1 LARDFWTIDAETT
14 PFHNCG
20 KIDCPK
26 CHGQGRVPQSF
37 IWGAY
42 NGRTEEY
49 VTFVAELSFSALC
62 TDASIAEQVSRE
74 LARQIADF
82 FRDKPTVVYAHNGG
96 RFDYHYLRDEI
107 NSDEPVMMIAGRMS
121 RFKIGEAEFR
131 DSLNIFQQ
139 TRLKDFGGKLEI
151 EYSKLEP
158 EVRRAHQEEIEKYLR
173 VDCVD
178 LWNNLARYFRQYGR
192 GLTQAGASMRIW
204 SRMAKIEP
212 PRQTVEQFRRYK
224 PFYYGG
230 RVECFRKGVKETKF
244 QTVDANSMYPFAMLS
259 KHPFSPA
266 ASVDTFLPPLNSDI
280 DRCLIR
286 LKCVSDGAF
295 PYRTE
300 QGELV
305 FPNDGVRRTFNITGW
320 EFNAARE
327 FNAIHD
333 IEFIDV
339 HRFPLSIGFEEYIT
353 HFYEKRKLAKEVN
366 DKAENIFCKLFM
378 NSLYGKFG
386 SNPGGAVTEE
396 EYELT
401 KEDDPGAGYH
411 EYVIVTDDSMGK
423 WQIDG
428 FKDFKSWG
436 ARRLWV
442 RPLPEIRHH
451 YYNVATAAS
460 ITGFARAH
468 LFRASKQCR
477 GLIYGDTDSLTAE
490 DVSALKIGSEL
501 GQWKVEL
508 TGRRYAVAGKKNYAL
523 ESSDTT
529 LMDYHAFDS
538 REEKTGHWKIACK
551 GTRLTPQELLY
562 VASGGDDLY
571 KSDAMIIEKRGT
583 LVYKPES
590 PTYSISREIPR
601 FIDRK
606 IRCT

>member
-1 LARDFWTIDAETT
+1 
-14 PFHNCG
+14 
-20 KIDCPK
+20 
-26 CHGQGRVPQSF
+26 VPNPF

-49 VTFVAELSFSALC
+49 VTFVDELSFSPECANASVALLV
-62 TDASIAEQVSRE
+62 ARRLSAQV
-74 LARQIADF
+74 ANF
-82 FRDKPTVVYAHNGG
+82 FHDKSTVVYAHNGG

-151 EYSKLEP
+151 QYEKLEP
-158 EVRRAHQEEIEKYLR
+158 EVRGIPAVREEIEKYLR

-178 LWNNLARYFRQYGR
+178 LWNNLNRYFLQYGR

-230 RVECFRKGVKETKF
+230 RVECFKKGVAETKF
-244 QTVDANSMYPFAMLS
+244 QTVDANSMYPYAMLS
-259 KHPFSPA
+259 KHPFSPS
-266 ASVDTFLPPLNSDI
+266 ASVDTFLPSLDSDI

-286 LKCVSDGAF
+286 LQCVSDGAF
-295 PYRTE
+295 PYRTD

-305 FPNDGVRRTFNITGW
+305 FPNDGERRTFNVTGW

-327 FNAIHD
+327 FNAVHD
-333 IEFIDV
+333 IELITV

-353 HFYEKRKLAKEVN
+353 HFYEKRKLAKEAD

-378 NSLYGKFG
+378 NSLYGKLG
-386 SNPGGAVTEE
+386 SNPGGAMSEDE
-396 EYELT
+396 
-401 KEDDPGAGYH
+401 EDDPGAGYH
-411 EYVIVTDDSMGK
+411 EYIIVTDESMGK
-423 WQIDG
+423 WQIEG
-428 FKDFKSWG
+428 YKDFKSWG
-436 ARRLWV
+436 ERRLWV
-442 RPLPEIRHH
+442 RPLPEIKHH

-468 LFRASKQCR
+468 LFRASKQCQ

-490 DVSALKIGSEL
+490 DVSQLKIGKEL
-501 GQWKVEL
+501 GQWKIEL
-508 TGRRYAVAGKKNYAL
+508 TGKKYAVIGKKNYAL
-523 ESSDTT
+523 EAEDESI
-529 LMDYHAFDS
+529 MDYHGYHS

-551 GTRLTPQELLY
+551 GARLTPSEL
-562 VASGGDDLY
+562 VRAAAGET
-571 KSDAMIIEKRGT
+571 II
-583 LVYKPES
+583 YKPES

>member
-1 LARDFWTIDAETT
+1 MASSRARDFWTIDAETT
-14 PFHNCG
+14 PFHNCSD
-20 KIDCPK
+20 IACPK
-26 CHGQGRVPQSF
+26 CHALGRVPQSF

-49 VTFVAELSFSALC
+49 LTFTVPLSFSALC
-62 TDASIAEQVSRE
+62 VDASIAEQVSKA
-74 LARQIADF
+74 LARQVADF
-82 FRDKPTVVYAHNGG
+82 FRDKKTVVYAHNGG
-96 RFDYHYLRDEI
+96 RFDYHYLRDEM
-107 NSDEPVMMIAGRMS
+107 NSDDPVMIIAGRMS

-151 EYSKLEP
+151 EYRKLEP
-158 EVRRAHQEEIEKYLR
+158 EYRAEFREEIERYLR

-178 LWNNLARYFRQYGR
+178 LWNNLARYFGQYGR

-212 PRQTVEQFRRYK
+212 PKQTVEQFRRYK
-224 PFYYGG
+224 LFYYGG
-230 RVECFRKGVKETKF
+230 RVECFRRGVKEIPFT
-244 QTVDANSMYPFAMLS
+244 TVDVNSMYPFAMLS

-266 ASVDTFLPPLNSDI
+266 ASLDRFLPATDAEVS
-280 DRCLIR
+280 RCLIR

-295 PYRTE
+295 PYRLDS
-300 QGELV
+300 GELI
-305 FPNDGVRRTFNITGW
+305 FPHDGQQRIFNITGW
-320 EFNAARE
+320 EFNAALE
-327 FNAIHD
+327 FNAVRD
-333 IEFIDV
+333 IELIDV
-339 HRFPLSIGFEEYIT
+339 HRFPLSIGFEEYIQ
-353 HFYEKRKLAKEVN
+353 HFYEKRKLAKEAN

-411 EYVIVTDDSMGK
+411 EYVIATDESFGK
-423 WQIDG
+423 WKVEG
-428 FKDFKSWG
+428 YRDFKPWG
-436 ARRLWV
+436 SRRLWI
-442 RPLPEIRHH
+442 RPLLEIKHH

-490 DVSALKIGSEL
+490 DVSKLHIGTEL
-501 GQWKVEL
+501 GQWKIEL
-508 TGRRYAVAGKKNYAL
+508 QGRRYAVAGKKNYAW
-523 ESSDTT
+523 ESSDITIK
-529 LMDYHAFDS
+529 DYHAFDS

-551 GTRLTPQELLY
+551 GARLTPAEM
-562 VASGGDDLY
+562 VRAANGET
-571 KSDAMIIEKRGT
+571 II
-583 LVYKPES
+583 YKPDS
-590 PTYSISREIPR
+590 PTYSITRDVPR